1 MTYTDVR
8 YKDRSGIFEDVDFL
22 LLLCLV
28 IMEVEADRPGFGP
41 LADRIQ
47 ALDRY
52 FTDWSPGEVCPDLQE
67 CLSDRSS
74 EASFLAALEA
84 VKGKLAAAGSTV
96 PSVFVEAFR
105 RKQRYGWQPQ
115 SPYPAKPLVIALEDL
130 RLLIEGPED
139 LFQQQLDRMG

>member
-22 LLLCLV
+22 FLLCLV
-28 IMEVEADRPGFGP
+28 TAGVEADRYRFEP
-41 LADRIQ
+41 LAERIQ
-47 ALDRY
+47 ALDKY
-52 FTDWSPGEVCPDLQE
+52 FTDWGPGEVCPDLQE

-84 VKGKLAAAGSTV
+84 VEAKLGAVGPTV
-96 PSVFVEAFR
+96 PSAFIEAFS
-105 RKQRYGWQPQ
+105 RKQRYGWQPE
-115 SPYPAKPLVIALEDL
+115 SPYPIKPLMRALEDL